1 MDTLGSRI
9 EQSLKEMQLARA
21 AFDTVCDK
29 SVLDITDTSTSV
41 FLISLYMYVYLCGNF
56 SGIKSRRAKI
66 P

>member
-9 EQSLKEMQLARA
+9 EQSLKEMQLARS

-41 FLISLYMYVYLCGNF
+41 YLITQYICIYLCGNF
-56 SGIKSRRAKI
+56 SGIKSRRVKI
-66 P
+66 L